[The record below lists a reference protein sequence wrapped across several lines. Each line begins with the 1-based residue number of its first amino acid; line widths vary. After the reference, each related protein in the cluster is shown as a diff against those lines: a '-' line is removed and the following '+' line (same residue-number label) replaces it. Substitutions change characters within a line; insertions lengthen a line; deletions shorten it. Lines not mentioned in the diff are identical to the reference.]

1 MVAGLATLRELDD
14 RSLVEASARLGEL
27 LLERTRPLVERHE
40 VAKEVR
46 GLGLMWAI
54 EFGEPESGR
63 KTWRILERMQPGIF
77 AQLVVVPLFT
87 DHRILSQ
94 VAGHRVNVVKG
105 LPPLTITDE
114 DVDWFATALDD
125 VVGEAQKMGRA
136 MTSFAIRAARA
147 GRGQKKAG
155 ATAR

>member
-1 MVAGLATLRELDD
+1 V
-14 RSLVEASARLGEL
+14 
-27 LLERTRPLVERHE
+27 
-40 VAKEVR
+40 KEVR

-54 EFGEPESGR
+54 EFAEPRSGR
-63 KTWRILERMQPGIF
+63 ATWRMLERMQPGIF

-87 DHRILSQ
+87 EHRILSQ

-105 LPPLTITDE
+105 LPPLTIGEE
-114 DVDWFATALDD
+114 DVEWFATALDS
-125 VVGEAQKMGRA
+125 VVAEAQKLGRA

-147 GRGQKKAG
+147 GRRRKQAG